1 MSILPKANYRF
12 NAIPV
17 KIPMTYFT
25 EIEQIFFQRKYANNQ
40 QVRKEVLNIIN
51 HQGNAT
57 QNHNELS
64 PLTC

>member
-1 MSILPKANYRF
+1 MGKGPK
-12 NAIPV
+12 
-17 KIPMTYFT
+17 
-25 EIEQIFFQRKYANNQ
+25 QIFFQRKYANNQ